1 MKSTLIMIMMIQ
13 TSLALASAKTP
24 VRDIAATRPMDI
36 RVRHARELLGSR
48 KLVRKIAAIKD
59 VKLKIRATV
68 TKRLPK
74 KYRSLAAPITETI
87 VTEASKHHL
96 DPYFVMAVIAG
107 ESSFNPD
114 ARGPVGEIGLMQ
126 IRPSTG
132 AWIAKKFR
140 LNWQGTKSLTDPM
153 RNITIGVA
161 YIAYLREKFARQGQL
176 YIAAYNMGAANVRRA
191 LSKNVRPKDYPI
203 HVMKR
208 YIAFYQE

>member
-1 MKSTLIMIMMIQ
+1 MKIALVMIMMIQ
-13 TSLALASAKTP
+13 SLVAFSSTKSERKIASSAPT
-24 VRDIAATRPMDI
+24 DI

-48 KLVRKIAAIKD
+48 KLVRKIAALKDIKN
-59 VKLKIRATV
+59 KIRITV
-68 TKRLPK
+68 RERLPK
-74 KYRSLAAPITETI
+74 KYKGLANSITNTI
-87 VTEASKHHL
+87 VAEASKHHL

-114 ARGPVGEIGLMQ
+114 AVGPVGEVGLMQ
-126 IRPSTG
+126 IRPTTG
-132 AWIAKKFR
+132 AWIAKKFKIK
-140 LNWQGTKSLTDPM
+140 WQGNSSLNNPV
-153 RNITIGVA
+153 RNIIIGTA

>member
-1 MKSTLIMIMMIQ
+1 MMIQ
-13 TSLALASAKTP
+13 SSMAFSSTPAS
-24 VRDIAATRPMDI
+24 RQIASSAPADI
-36 RVRHARELLGSR
+36 RVRHARELLGKR

-59 VKLKIRATV
+59 IKAKIRATV
-68 TKRLPK
+68 RQRLPK
-74 KYRSLAAPITETI
+74 KYKSLAGSITNTI
-87 VTEASKHHL
+87 VTEAKKHHL

-114 ARGPVGEIGLMQ
+114 AVGPVGEVGLMQ

-132 AWIAKKFR
+132 AWIAKKFKIK
-140 LNWQGTKSLTDPM
+140 WQGKLSLNNPM
-153 RNITIGVA
+153 KNITIGTA

>member
-1 MKSTLIMIMMIQ
+1 MKTALMMIMMIQ
-13 TSLALASAKTP
+13 SYVALSSTMGSRQIASQAP
-24 VRDIAATRPMDI
+24 ADI
-36 RVRHARELLGSR
+36 RVRHARELLGKR

-59 VKLKIRATV
+59 VKAKIRATV
-68 TKRLPK
+68 RKRLPK
-74 KYRSLAAPITETI
+74 KYKSMAISITNTI
-87 VTEASKHHL
+87 VAEAKKHHL

-114 ARGPVGEIGLMQ
+114 AVGPVGEVGLMQ
-126 IRPSTG
+126 IRHSTG
-132 AWIAKKFR
+132 AWIAKKFKIK
-140 LNWQGTKSLTDPM
+140 WQGNSSLKSPIQ
-153 RNITIGVA
+153 NIIIGTA
-161 YIAYLREKFARQGQL
+161 YISYLREKFAKQGQL

>member
-1 MKSTLIMIMMIQ
+1 MKTVILMIMMIHSFAAVSS
-13 TSLALASAKTP
+13 TTMPSRKLASTAP
-24 VRDIAATRPMDI
+24 VEV

-48 KLVRKIAAIKD
+48 KLVRKIAAFKD
-59 VKLKIRATV
+59 VKKRIRATI
-68 TKRLPK
+68 KARLPK
-74 KYRSLAAPITETI
+74 KYKDLASSITNTI
-87 VTEASKHHL
+87 VAEANKHKL

-114 ARGPVGEIGLMQ
+114 AVGPVGEVGLMQ
-126 IRPSTG
+126 IRPATG
-132 AWIAKKFR
+132 AWIAKKFKIK
-140 LNWQGTKSLTDPM
+140 WQGKSSLTNPLK
-153 RNITIGVA
+153 NITIGTA
-161 YIAYLREKFARQGQL
+161 YIAYLRQKFAKQGQL

>member
-1 MKSTLIMIMMIQ
+1 MKIALLMIMMIQ
-13 TSLALASAKTP
+13 SLEAFSSTNTERKIASSAPT
-24 VRDIAATRPMDI
+24 DI

-48 KLVRKIAAIKD
+48 KLVRKIAALKDIKN
-59 VKLKIRATV
+59 KIRVTV
-68 TKRLPK
+68 KQRLPH
-74 KYRSLAAPITETI
+74 KYKGLASSITNTI
-87 VTEASKHHL
+87 VAEASKHHL

-114 ARGPVGEIGLMQ
+114 AVGPVGEVGLMQ
-126 IRPSTG
+126 IRPTTG
-132 AWIAKKFR
+132 AWIAKKFKIK
-140 LNWQGTKSLTDPM
+140 WQGNSSLNNPVK
-153 RNITIGVA
+153 NIIIGTA

>member
-1 MKSTLIMIMMIQ
+1 MKTAFLMIMMIQ
-13 TSLALASAKTP
+13 SFMTFSSTD
-24 VRDIAATRPMDI
+24 VATRQIASKAPSDI

-48 KLVRKIAAIKD
+48 KLVRKIAATTDIK
-59 VKLKIRATV
+59 KKIRVTV
-68 TKRLPK
+68 KQRLPK
-74 KYRSLAAPITETI
+74 KYKGHARAITNAI
-87 VTEASKHHL
+87 FAEAKKHHL

-132 AWIAKKFR
+132 AWIAKKFKIK
-140 LNWQGTKSLTDPM
+140 WQGDLSLNNPVK
-153 RNITIGVA
+153 NIVIGTA

-191 LSKNVRPKDYPI
+191 LSRNVRPKDYPI

-208 YIAFYQE
+208 YIAFYQ

>member
-1 MKSTLIMIMMIQ
+1 MKNAIMMIMMIHSMTAYSSTGGSRQ
-13 TSLALASAKTP
+13 IASQAP
-24 VRDIAATRPMDI
+24 ADI

-59 VKLKIRATV
+59 VKTKIRATV
-68 TKRLPK
+68 QKRLPK
-74 KYRSLAAPITETI
+74 KYKNLAGSITNTI
-87 VTEASKHHL
+87 VTEAKKHHL

-114 ARGPVGEIGLMQ
+114 AVGPVGEVGLMQ

-132 AWIAKKFR
+132 AWIAKKFKIK
-140 LNWQGTKSLTDPM
+140 WQGKLSLKNPTK
-153 RNITIGVA
+153 NITIGTA

>member
-1 MKSTLIMIMMIQ
+1 MKTIVLMIMMIQ
-13 TSLALASAKTP
+13 SFVAFSSTRQIASKAP
-24 VRDIAATRPMDI
+24 AEV

-59 VKLKIRATV
+59 VKTKIRATIRQ
-68 TKRLPK
+68 RLPK
-74 KYRSLAAPITETI
+74 KYKSQASSITNTI
-87 VTEASKHHL
+87 VEEAKKHHL

-114 ARGPVGEIGLMQ
+114 AVGPVGEVGLMQ

-132 AWIAKKFR
+132 AWISKKFKIKWKGNSS
-140 LNWQGTKSLTDPM
+140 LKNPVSNIVIGT
-153 RNITIGVA
+153 A

>member
-1 MKSTLIMIMMIQ
+1 MMIQ
-13 TSLALASAKTP
+13 SFVAFSSTRQIASKARAE
-24 VRDIAATRPMDI
+24 V

-59 VKLKIRATV
+59 VKTKIRATIRQ
-68 TKRLPK
+68 RLPK
-74 KYRSLAAPITETI
+74 KYKSQASSITNTI
-87 VTEASKHHL
+87 VAEAKKHHL

-114 ARGPVGEIGLMQ
+114 AVGPVGEVGLMQ

-132 AWIAKKFR
+132 AWISKKFKIKWKGNSS
-140 LNWQGTKSLTDPM
+140 LKNPVSNIVIGT
-153 RNITIGVA
+153 A